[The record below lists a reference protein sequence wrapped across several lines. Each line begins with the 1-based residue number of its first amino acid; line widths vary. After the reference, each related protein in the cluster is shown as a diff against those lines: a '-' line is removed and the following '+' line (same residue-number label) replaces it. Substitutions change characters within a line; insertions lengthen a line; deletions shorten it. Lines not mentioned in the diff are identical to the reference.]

1 MEKQKFSQE
10 QIRLLKENPYT
21 KSVSPSQIRFTDRF
35 KHEFWQAC
43 LEGKTPQE
51 IFQDMGY
58 DVQLIG
64 EKRIQNTFYLI
75 SRAQESHDSQ
85 QAEEKIER
93 LENEVRRLSFELEAL
108 KKIIALGN
116 SKKWTS

>member
-10 QIRLLKENPYT
+10 QICLLKENPYT
-21 KSVSPSQIRFTDRF
+21 KSVSPSQIRFTDQF
-35 KHEFWQAC
+35 KDEFWQAC

-51 IFQDMGY
+51 IFQNMGY

-64 EKRIQNTFYLI
+64 EKRIQNTLYLI
-75 SRAQESHDSQ
+75 SKARESHNSQ
-85 QAEEKIER
+85 EAEEKIDK

-108 KKIIALGN
+108 KKIIVLGN
-116 SKKWTS
+116 SKK